1 MFNPI
6 RYAMRSELE
15 EVKRDIFNEKSSKSS
30 SFLYFFYPFL
40 WYNLIVILLLVRL
53 RMIYG
58 YVRISTKK
66 QNIARQVS
74 NILKIYPNAKIFQ
87 EIFTGTTSSRPEWDK
102 LKRIVE
108 AGELLMR
115 VKIK

>member
-1 MFNPI
+1 
-6 RYAMRSELE
+6 
-15 EVKRDIFNEKSSKSS
+15 
-30 SFLYFFYPFL
+30 
-40 WYNLIVILLLVRL
+40 
-53 RMIYG
+53 MIYG